1 MIIFILLDSIK
12 MKKNYLHLLIL
23 FVFPTILMS
32 QVAVELNPPDF
43 IKTITFKSNTTQGQ
57 LPILKLGET
66 LMLEFDALTGDEED
80 FYYVIEH
87 FNFDWTPSGLV
98 KSEYLSGMDNQRI
111 LNYENSFNTYQI
123 YSHYNLEIPNAQ
135 THGLLKSGNYMI
147 SIYDDYD
154 ELMFSRKFMIYE
166 SLTNVGVQVKR
177 SRDVKTIAEKQSV
190 DILIT
195 TRGMNLNN
203 PLETIKTLVIQNN
216 NINTAIKDLKPQYT
230 LGNELIYRYDTA
242 SSFWAGNEYNFFENK
257 DVRAAN
263 IGVQYI
269 ELKDLY
275 HNYLYTNTSR
285 KDRPYTYN
293 PDINGNFL
301 VTVLDKTNVD
311 IEADYV
317 MVHFSLLQDELID
330 KNIFIYGNFN
340 GYTLEP
346 LTQMLYNIESKR
358 YENTMLMKQGFYN
371 YKFVTVDNKTG
382 ELDEGAISGNFWQ
395 TENNYKVLV
404 YYKDLGSRYDRL
416 IGFGEASSV
425 DISN

>member
-1 MIIFILLDSIK
+1 
-12 MKKNYLHLLIL
+12 MKKKINLLLLLLVPIAL
-23 FVFPTILMS
+23 IA
-32 QVAVELNPPDF
+32 QAVEELNPPDF

-57 LPILKLGET
+57 LPILKLGES

-87 FNFDWTPSGLV
+87 YNFDWTPSNLV
-98 KSEYLSGMDNQRI
+98 KAEYLSGLDNQRI
-111 LNYENSFNTYQI
+111 LTYENSFNTYQI
-123 YSHYNLEIPNAQ
+123 YSHYILEIPNTQ
-135 THGLLKSGNYMI
+135 TRALLKSGNYML

-166 SLTNVGVQVKR
+166 DVASVGVQVKR
-177 SRDVKTIAEKQSV
+177 SRDVKTIAGKQSV
-190 DILIT
+190 DIAVT
-195 TRGMNLNN
+195 TNGTNLNN
-203 PLETIKTLVIQNN
+203 PLETIKTLLIQNN
-216 NINTAIKDLKPQYT
+216 NLNTSISDLKPQYT
-230 LGNELIYRYDTA
+230 LGNELIYRYDTESA
-242 SSFWAGNEYNFFENK
+242 FWAGNEYNFFENK

-269 ELKDLY
+269 ELKELY
-275 HNYLYTNTSR
+275 HNILYTNISR

-301 VTVLDKTNVD
+301 ITVLDKTNVG

-317 MVHFSLLQDELID
+317 MVHFSLLQEELKD

-340 GYTLEP
+340 AYTLEP
-346 LTQMLYNIESKR
+346 LTQMVFNQEAKR
-358 YENTMLMKQGFYN
+358 YENIMLLKQGFYN
-371 YKFVTVDNKTG
+371 YKFVTVDKKTG
-382 ELDEGAISGNFWQ
+382 QLDEGAISGNFWQ
-395 TENNYKVLV
+395 TENNYKVLI

-425 DISN
+425 DITN